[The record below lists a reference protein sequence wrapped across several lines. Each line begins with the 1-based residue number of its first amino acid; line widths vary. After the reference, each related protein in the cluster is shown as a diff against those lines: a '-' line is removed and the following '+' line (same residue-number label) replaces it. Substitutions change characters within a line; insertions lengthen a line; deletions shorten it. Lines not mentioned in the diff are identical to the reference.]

1 MAVTTDPF
9 IASDLAGFIPEVWTP
24 IINEELFAKTVF
36 ANFCTDLTSYAQS
49 GGDIFHVP
57 DVYTNTFSATSQ
69 STQGAEVTTA
79 GPTQVD
85 TTLTINTHKYVA
97 HIVGDKDK
105 AQLARDY
112 DFNAVYARKTGG
124 VLANALE
131 ADIAAL
137 WSGLGTNS
145 SGDTATVLADAEVRT
160 SINLIASGN
169 FDLKE
174 CAWFVHPYVFWNQL
188 AAIAKYYDMSQAVG
202 GTSVMSSSF
211 IREGNF
217 GPMDA
222 SRGLIGHLY
231 GIPIYQSTNVV
242 SGLITYRN
250 LLMHKSALGFAV
262 QTPGGNKV
270 RVQTDN
276 LIQNLGMLTV
286 SDIIYG
292 VAELRDAAAVVVNA
306 SSSFIGS

>member
-1 MAVTTDPF
+1 MAVTSDPF
-9 IASDLAGFIPEVWTP
+9 IASDVAAFVPEVWTP

-36 ANFCTDLTSYAQS
+36 ANFITDLSPFAQN

-57 DVYTNTFSATSQ
+57 DIYTNTFSAQTQ

-79 GPTQVD
+79 GPAQVD
-85 TTLTINTHKYVA
+85 TTLTVNTHKYIA
-97 HIVGDKDK
+97 HIIGDKDK
-105 AQLARDY
+105 AQLSRSY
-112 DFNAVYARKTGG
+112 DFNAVYARKTAGI
-124 VLANALE
+124 LASALE

-137 WSGLGTNS
+137 WSGLSTNS
-145 SGDTATVLADAEVRT
+145 SGDTATVLNDSEVRVA
-160 SINLIASGN
+160 INKLMSAN
-169 FDLKE
+169 FDIRE
-174 CAWFVHPYVFWNQL
+174 CAWFIHPYIFWVQL

-202 GTSVMSSSF
+202 GTSVFGQSF

-217 GPMDA
+217 GPMDV

-231 GIPIYQSTNVV
+231 GIPIFQTTNVV
-242 SGLITYRN
+242 SGLQTYRN
-250 LLMHKSALGFAV
+250 LLLHKSCLGFAV
-262 QTPGGNKV
+262 QTPGGSKV
-270 RVQTDN
+270 RVQADN

-292 VAELRDAAAVVVNA
+292 VAELRDAAGVVVNG